1 VVDAGSTSVKPT
13 VVDLNMAYYF
23 AIVPARSP
31 ELAQAELN
39 AFLRS
44 HRVLT
49 VDRRWVELGE
59 NSYWAICV
67 DYLEPGGAGAGP
79 QPKNGAR
86 GKIDYRERLSAEDFA
101 IFDRLRQLRK
111 ESRAGEPTRFSVG
124 GVGPVSWSVKSAA
137 WSLGHEGAN
146 RVSRVPFSGVPA
158 APEVLTGLFLAK
170 RTHCDRARAISQESR
185 FQKRLE
191 NSGDPVVNSVCGD
204 RADGL

>member
-1 VVDAGSTSVKPT
+1 MADAGLAIVETT
-13 VVDLNMAYYF
+13 TVDLNMAYYF

-39 AFLRS
+39 AFLRG

-86 GKIDYRERLSAEDFA
+86 GKIDYRERLSPEDFSVFA
-101 IFDRLRQLRK
+101 KLRQMRK
-111 ESRAGEPTRFSVG
+111 EIAQAEAVPVYMVFTNEQLAQMVQSRVTTKEAMEQIE
-124 GVGPVSWSVKSAA
+124 GVGDARIEKYGPRLLEHLKQQWDGGSPGEA
-137 WSLGHEGAN
+137 G
-146 RVSRVPFSGVPA
+146 RTPF
-158 APEVLTGLFLAK
+158 
-170 RTHCDRARAISQESR
+170 
-185 FQKRLE
+185 
-191 NSGDPVVNSVCGD
+191 
-204 RADGL
+204 